1 MERIINNP
9 GFEDIAKNIFMM
21 LNLNDV
27 ANCQLVSRSFNGFLE
42 NPMFWLKKWI
52 TRGLSKKNQ
61 KDWITAIDKMDKTK
75 DTELIKNILLY
86 FKKMLKKCE
95 FIDMPCF
102 IDKRKHSLKYLQE
115 NQKSLE
121 KLFHQAFEDKD
132 MGSLQLLV
140 PLLKNPN
147 ATFPTGSSWF
157 LKKYAGYTPV
167 QVATG
172 LQNSQIIKVLAP
184 LSDNLNNPY
193 PFVQVNDETSLA
205 HDDGFTPIYF
215 AAQMGYAEIVEILA
229 PLVANLNTDCNIH
242 KLNPLGMAIKNGHL
256 HVVKILVPFVDDLN
270 TVHGPTGPSTIGLAA
285 MYGHLEIIKF
295 LAQFIEPNR
304 PNISGVAPIF
314 HAILRGQ
321 PEAVRLLAELSKNLS
336 TPLSEGLTPLKFAEV
351 AAEVG
356 AGRADEIV
364 AILKTFENANSG

>member
-1 MERIINNP
+1 MKY
-9 GFEDIAKNIFMM
+9 F
-21 LNLNDV
+21 
-27 ANCQLVSRSFNGFLE
+27 
-42 NPMFWLKKWI
+42 
-52 TRGLSKKNQ
+52 Q
-61 KDWITAIDKMDKTK
+61 K
-75 DTELIKNILLY
+75 
-86 FKKMLKKCE
+86 
-95 FIDMPCF
+95 
-102 IDKRKHSLKYLQE
+102 

-121 KLFHQAFEDKD
+121 KLFRQAFEDKD

-147 ATFPTGSSWF
+147 ATFPTGSSRF

-193 PFVQVNDETSLA
+193 PFVQVDHETSLA
-205 HDDGFTPIYF
+205 HDDGFTPIYL

-256 HVVKILVPFVDDLN
+256 NVVKILAPFVDDLN
-270 TVHGPTGPSTIGLAA
+270 TVHGHGPSTIGLAA
-285 MYGHLEIIKF
+285 MYGRLEIIKF
-295 LAQFIEPNR
+295 LAQLVEPIT
-304 PNISGVAPIF
+304 PSVSGLAPIF
-314 HAILRGQ
+314 YAIIGGQ

-336 TPLSEGLTPLKFAEV
+336 TPL
-351 AAEVG
+351 
-356 AGRADEIV
+356 
-364 AILKTFENANSG
+364 N

>member
-61 KDWITAIDKMDKTK
+61 RDWITAIDKMDKTK

-102 IDKRKHSLKYLQE
+102 IDKRKHSLKHLQE

-193 PFVQVNDETSLA
+193 PFIQVDDETSLA
-205 HDDGFTPIYF
+205 HDDGFTPIYL

-229 PLVANLNTDCNIH
+229 PLVANLNTDCNIQ
-242 KLNPLGMAIKNGHL
+242 KVNPFGIAIKNGHL
-256 HVVKILVPFVDDLN
+256 NVVKILANFVDDLN
-270 TVHGPTGPSTIGLAA
+270 ASRSGTIGLSTIGLAA
-285 MYGHLEIIKF
+285 LFGHVEIISF
-295 LAQFIEPNR
+295 LAQLIDPTT
-304 PNISGVAPIF
+304 PDITGMAPIF
-314 HAILRGQ
+314 HAIAFRKK
-321 PEAVRLLAELSKNLS
+321 EAVKLLVKLSKNLPIPLTKDGT
-336 TPLSEGLTPLKFAEV
+336 TPIQFAEAGAELGFEGSPEI
-351 AAEVG
+351 AAF
-356 AGRADEIV
+356 
-364 AILKTFENANSG
+364 LKTVYKS